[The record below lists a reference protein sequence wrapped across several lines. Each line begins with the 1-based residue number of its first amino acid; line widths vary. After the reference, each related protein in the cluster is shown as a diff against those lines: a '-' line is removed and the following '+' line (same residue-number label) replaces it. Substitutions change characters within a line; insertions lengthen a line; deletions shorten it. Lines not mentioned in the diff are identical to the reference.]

1 MSDAARARP
10 PSAEPVRLRVVA
22 IRDVGLGN
30 TSYLLDLRL
39 GRAASIDPPRDID
52 AHIDAADRAGLR
64 IVASLETHL
73 HADFVSGSRELADNL
88 GAEIIG
94 PADGHLCLAHRGVRE
109 GEVIELADVELTV
122 LHTPGHTPEH
132 LSYVVGH
139 PGRPEAIFT
148 GGSLI
153 GGGAARTDL
162 ISLDRTEEL
171 ARAQFRSFRRL
182 ATLPDDV
189 VVYPTHGAG
198 SFCSAGPT
206 SIQAG
211 TIGDQR
217 RSNPLFAIDD
227 EQRFVRELLSGYG
240 SFPPYF
246 LRLREVNRAGPP
258 LSRTIKWA
266 RPLAP
271 AEAAE
276 QMDHGAWLVDAR
288 SIHDWARAHPVG
300 AVSIELRPAFASW
313 LGWVVPFGEPV
324 LLLIDPDDVPE
335 ALRQARRIGY
345 DRIAGWIDGGID
357 AWRAAGLPVAS
368 TDEVDAR
375 QAAERAESG
384 AKLLDVRQDSEY
396 AIARIPDA
404 VHVELG
410 SIIAGQEL
418 ASADAVAFCGH
429 GERSATAASLLE
441 RRGARVA
448 NLVGGLAAW
457 EKAGLRVER

>member
-1 MSDAARARP
+1 MSSPDETGRGVKRAWVQTLADP
-10 PSAEPVRLRVVA
+10 
-22 IRDVGLGN
+22 GLGN
-30 TSYLLDLRL
+30 SSYLVDL
-39 GRAASIDPPRDID
+39 GRGLAAAVDPPRDIEG
-52 AHIDAADRAGLR
+52 HHEAAERAGVR

-73 HADFVSGSRELADNL
+73 HADFVSGSRELADHL
-88 GAEIIG
+88 GAETY
-94 PADGHLCLAHRGVRE
+94 AARDGHLCFAHHGVAE
-109 GEVIELADVELTV
+109 GEVIRLGETELSV

-132 LSYVVGH
+132 VAYVVGRPGH
-139 PGRPEAIFT
+139 PDVIFT

-162 ISLDRTEEL
+162 ISSDRTEEL

-189 VVYPTHGAG
+189 VIHPTHGAG
-198 SFCSAGPT
+198 SFCSAGPA
-206 SIQAG
+206 SKKAG

-345 DRIAGWIDGGID
+345 DRIVGWIDGGID